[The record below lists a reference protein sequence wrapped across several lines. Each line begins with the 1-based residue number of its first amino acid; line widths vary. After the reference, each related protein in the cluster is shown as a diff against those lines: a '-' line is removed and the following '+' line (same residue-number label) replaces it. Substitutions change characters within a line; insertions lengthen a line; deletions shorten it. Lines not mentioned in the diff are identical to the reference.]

1 MTMRPVLNDRGYTL
15 AELLVA
21 VAVVGI
27 VMAGLLSM
35 LMTGQQSYLIG
46 TNQAEAQQNLRIA
59 IGRMMQEIRL
69 AGEDPTKVNFDA
81 ITNQTAAGLTLQND
95 WNANGAIQNAGTV
108 GVTLNDGVTVVQRGE
123 QIIYSLNGTTL
134 MRQETGVDN
143 AAQAVADGIQS
154 LTFTYFKADGV
165 TPAVL
170 AADVRQVVI
179 DIVAQPVHQPSSSAA
194 GAVKVKMTDK
204 VRLRNRGA

>member
-1 MTMRPVLNDRGYTL
+1 MSDRGYTL

-21 VAVVGI
+21 LAVAGI
-27 VMAGLLSM
+27 VMSGLLSM
-35 LMTGQQSYLIG
+35 LMAGQQSYLVG
-46 TNQAEAQQNLRIA
+46 TNQIEAQQNLRIA
-59 IGRMMQEIRL
+59 IGRMIQEIRL

-81 ITNQTAAGLTLQND
+81 ITNQTATGLTIQND

-123 QIIYSLNGTTL
+123 QVIYSLNGTTL

-143 AAQAVADGIQS
+143 AAQSVADGIQS

-165 TPAVL
+165 TPAAV

-179 DIVAQPVHQPSSSAA
+179 DIIAQPVHQPSTSAA
-194 GAVKVKMTDK
+194 GAVHIKMTDK